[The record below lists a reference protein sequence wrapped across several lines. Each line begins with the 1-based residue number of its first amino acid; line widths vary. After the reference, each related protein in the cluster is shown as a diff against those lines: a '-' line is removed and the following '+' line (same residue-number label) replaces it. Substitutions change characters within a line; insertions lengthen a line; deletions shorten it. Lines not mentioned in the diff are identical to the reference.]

1 MNASNSCHNWC
12 MLCELCLFS
21 FLWKWVL
28 VHSSRF
34 PNLVCRSRSP
44 EYAKTRAKCVQV
56 CVCVCLCEYNKQISG
71 KDKQDKHIYE
81 VFSYV
86 RQLVPRFPLGH
97 INVIVVQLIRRHI
110 ERNIH
115 FRI

>member
-1 MNASNSCHNWC
+1 MYALRIVSILVSLEMGSSALLPISKFGMSFPFARIRQNSSQVRAS
-12 MLCELCLFS
+12 M
-21 FLWKWVL
+21 
-28 VHSSRF
+28 
-34 PNLVCRSRSP
+34 
-44 EYAKTRAKCVQV
+44 

-115 FRI
+115 FLI